1 MPAVDFG
8 RTIEVAAAP
17 AEAWKVITDVQRV
30 ASWVG
35 VVGGVEEVEHLSRY
49 RATLSDRLGPFQLTA
64 QLDVDVTE
72 ATEGSLIRFVADG
85 EDDQVASRILVE
97 AELRLAGSG
106 PGTEMQV
113 EGRYEVTGRV
123 ATLGA
128 SMIKNK
134 GDKILDEFFNAAT
147 EELS

>member
-1 MPAVDFG
+1 MPAVDFA
-8 RTIEVAAAP
+8 RTIQVAANP
-17 AEAWKVITDVQRV
+17 TETWEAITDVQRV
-30 ASWVG
+30 AGWVG

-64 QLDVDVTE
+64 ELDVDVTE

-97 AELRLAGSG
+97 AVLGLAGSG
-106 PGTEMQV
+106 SGTDMHV

-134 GDKILDEFFNAAT
+134 GDKILDEFFNAASQ
-147 EELS
+147 ELS

>member
-1 MPAVDFG
+1 MPAVDFA
-8 RTIEVAAAP
+8 RTIEVAANP
-17 AEAWKVITDVQRV
+17 TETWEAITDVQRV
-30 ASWVG
+30 AGWVS

-49 RATLSDRLGPFQLTA
+49 RATLSDRIGPFQLTA

-72 ATEGSLIRFVADG
+72 ATQGSSIRFVADG
-85 EDDQVASRILVE
+85 DDDQVGSRILVE
-97 AELRLAGSG
+97 AMLRLAGTGS
-106 PGTEMQV
+106 GTEMHV
-113 EGRYEVTGRV
+113 EGRYQVTGRV

-134 GDKILDEFFNAAT
+134 GDKILDEFFNTAV